1 MNRIVSLSLVS
12 LLLINGIASV
22 YAQQPSILLSPLKQ
36 IKLGIIPQDVKCKV
50 DLVLIIKKENGLPA
64 CVRPDTVIK
73 LVIRG
78 WSDSSYKHLAI
89 VGSVNASSLPKS
101 VPNNTKSAGLPG
113 VGGGNLRPCPSGQYF
128 DNGAC
133 RNISYSP
140 ITNATGSTIQ
150 LSPGISTPT
159 ISSTKAGIKILSIEM
174 SPDPLKVG
182 YMPIFTIVYQN
193 ISDKPF
199 YVSGGCTT
207 SSSSYTISPPD
218 YVQEEPPGAVAC
230 DNYFEVVDQNK
241 TTATISRSDHLNGFY
256 KVIKPGILNVT
267 MNIYVTDT
275 VHGWDLIDTVQFNV
289 NATQ

>member
-78 WSDSSYKHLAI
+78 WSDSSYKHLVI

-113 VGGGNLRPCPSGQYF
+113 VGGGNLRPCPSDQYF
-128 DNGAC
+128 DNGVC
-133 RNISYSP
+133 RNISNS
-140 ITNATGSTIQ
+140 TG
-150 LSPGISTPT
+150 
-159 ISSTKAGIKILSIEM
+159 
-174 SPDPLKVG
+174 
-182 YMPIFTIVYQN
+182 
-193 ISDKPF
+193 
-199 YVSGGCTT
+199 
-207 SSSSYTISPPD
+207 
-218 YVQEEPPGAVAC
+218 
-230 DNYFEVVDQNK
+230 
-241 TTATISRSDHLNGFY
+241 
-256 KVIKPGILNVT
+256 
-267 MNIYVTDT
+267 
-275 VHGWDLIDTVQFNV
+275 
-289 NATQ
+289 